1 MQAQA
6 KLVANQHNHRLAEKQ
21 RTALANRIKYLNA
34 QNSRVLRDLQAVHR
48 TAQKLDQGRVR
59 QMERQLHEREVKDEK
74 EGALRDKAMKVAGIR
89 QEKKEI
95 SWKVKGVRE
104 NRLNAIKNHKED
116 RCKNLMKSTDV
127 VENNIAS
134 LEEEEKMC
142 VERLTYSK
150 MMSQRVL
157 YQLERNIGSRQ
168 SASLNQLE
176 EGRQVRAEKPTEMPE
191 MVQVSPRQ
199 PFQPASR
206 TATPQYVAHAGPES
220 SRMQSARVLQRGE
233 HNVYTRSDQ
242 PQQAPMTFSPQGNHF
257 GGGAPGPGLVRS
269 HAQPMAAR
277 QISAVSGAS
286 ARFQP
291 M

>member
-1 MQAQA
+1 MKW
-6 KLVANQHNHRLAEKQ
+6 KLGGDNEQRL
-21 RTALANRIKYLNA
+21 NRIKDA
-34 QNSRVLRDLQAVHR
+34 KDKRCTDLRKNTDDV
-48 TAQKLDQGRVR
+48 
-59 QMERQLHEREVKDEK
+59 EVN
-74 EGALRDKAMKVAGIR
+74 
-89 QEKKEI
+89 I
-95 SWKVKGVRE
+95 S
-104 NRLNAIKNHKED
+104 
-116 RCKNLMKSTDV
+116 NL
-127 VENNIAS
+127 EQ
-134 LEEEEKMC
+134 EEKMC

-176 EGRQVRAEKPTEMPE
+176 EGRRVRAEKPTEMPE
-191 MVQVSPRQ
+191 VVQVSPRQ

-233 HNVYTRSDQ
+233 HNVYTRSEQ

-269 HAQPMAAR
+269 HARPMAAR

>member
-48 TAQKLDQGRVR
+48 TAQKLDQGRIR

-74 EGALRDKAMKVAGIR
+74 ESHVRDKSMRVAGIR
-89 QEKKEI
+89 QERKEI
-95 SWKVKGVRE
+95 SWKIKGVRE
-104 NRLNAIKNHKED
+104 TRLDKIKNGKEE
-116 RCKNLMKSTDV
+116 RCKNLMQSTDV
-127 VENNIAS
+127 VENNIQS

-168 SASLNQLE
+168 SASLQALE
-176 EGRQVRAEKPTEMPE
+176 TGREIREQKPDTIPLSK
-191 MVQVSPRQ
+191 SPRPQ
-199 PFQPASR
+199 FQPSSR
-206 TATPQYVAHAGPES
+206 TATPQYVASTPVQVRTLANS
-220 SRMQSARVLQRGE
+220 S
-233 HNVYTRSDQ
+233 
-242 PQQAPMTFSPQGNHF
+242 
-257 GGGAPGPGLVRS
+257 
-269 HAQPMAAR
+269 
-277 QISAVSGAS
+277 
-286 ARFQP
+286 
-291 M
+291 

>member
-6 KLVANQHNHRLAEKQ
+6 KLVTNQHNHRLAEKQ

-48 TAQKLDQGRVR
+48 TAQKLDQGRIR
-59 QMERQLHEREVKDEK
+59 QMERHLHEREVKDERD
-74 EGALRDKAMKVAGIR
+74 GHIRDKAMKAAGIR
-89 QEKKEI
+89 QERKEI

-104 NRLNAIKNHKED
+104 SRLNEIKNHKED
-116 RCKNLMKSTDV
+116 RCKSLMKSTDV

-168 SASLNQLE
+168 SASLHALE
-176 EGRQVRAEKPTEMPE
+176 VGREVREQKPAELPVST
-191 MVQVSPRQ
+191 SPRPQ
-199 PFQPASR
+199 FQPSSR
-206 TATPQYVAHAGPES
+206 TATPQYVASQPVYASG
-220 SRMQSARVLQRGE
+220 QLQ
-233 HNVYTRSDQ
+233 N
-242 PQQAPMTFSPQGNHF
+242 APMAYSQGVPRGF
-257 GGGAPGPGLVRS
+257 GQS
-269 HAQPMAAR
+269 MPMPSR
-277 QISAVSGAS
+277 RVGI
-286 ARFQP
+286 
-291 M
+291 

>member
-59 QMERQLHEREVKDEK
+59 QMERHLHEREVKDEK
-74 EGALRDKAMKVAGIR
+74 DQGVRDNAMKVAGIR
-89 QEKKEI
+89 QERKEI
-95 SWKVKGVRE
+95 SWKIKGVRE
-104 NRLNAIKNHKED
+104 NRLNEIKTGKEE
-116 RCKNLMKSTDV
+116 RCKSLMKSTDV
-127 VENNIAS
+127 VEHNISS

-168 SASLNQLE
+168 SASLNALE
-176 EGRQVRAEKPTEMPE
+176 EGRQARENKPTTMPE
-191 MVQVSPRQ
+191 QKSPRPGLGQ
-199 PFQPASR
+199 SLTHGGHSFLPTSR
-206 TATPQYVAHAGPES
+206 TATPQQYASMPVYASGPIAS
-220 SRMQSARVLQRGE
+220 S
-233 HNVYTRSDQ
+233 
-242 PQQAPMTFSPQGNHF
+242 PMGYSQGVPQGLAHSM
-257 GGGAPGPGLVRS
+257 PIQRRV
-269 HAQPMAAR
+269 
-277 QISAVSGAS
+277 
-286 ARFQP
+286 
-291 M
+291 